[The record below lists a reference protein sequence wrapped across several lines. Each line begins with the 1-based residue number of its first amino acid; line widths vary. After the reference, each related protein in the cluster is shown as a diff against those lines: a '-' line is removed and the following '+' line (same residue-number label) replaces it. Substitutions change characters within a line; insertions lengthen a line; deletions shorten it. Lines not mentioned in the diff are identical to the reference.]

1 MASTP
6 VGRASNGWRI
16 ARWGIAAALLLVPL
30 VAQFPWTGS
39 DYVVMGILLFGSV
52 GLYEAIARARESLVY
67 RAAAGVAVATAFL
80 LVWINLAVGMI
91 GNENNPL
98 NLLYAGVIG
107 VALAGAILARFEA
120 RGMSRALAATAL
132 AQGVV
137 GAIAAFGGPNDP
149 PGSLGQI
156 VLNGGFA
163 ALWLLSSGLFR
174 KAARDPAS

>member
-1 MASTP
+1 MASKAENPWNT
-6 VGRASNGWRI
+6 WRI
-16 ARWGIAAALLLVPL
+16 VRWSVPAGLLTVPL
-30 VAQFPWTGS
+30 IAHFPWTGS
-39 DYVVMGILLFGSV
+39 DYVVMGVLLFGSV
-52 GLYEAIARARESLVY
+52 GLYEAIAQASRSLVY
-67 RAAAGVAVATAFL
+67 RAAAGVAVATSFL
-80 LVWINLAVGMI
+80 LVWINLAVGII

-107 VALAGAILARFEA
+107 VALVGAIVARFEA
-120 RGMSRALAATAL
+120 KGMSRALAATAL

-137 GAIAAFGGPNDP
+137 GGIAAFGGPNDP

-174 KAARDPAS
+174 KAARDQAS